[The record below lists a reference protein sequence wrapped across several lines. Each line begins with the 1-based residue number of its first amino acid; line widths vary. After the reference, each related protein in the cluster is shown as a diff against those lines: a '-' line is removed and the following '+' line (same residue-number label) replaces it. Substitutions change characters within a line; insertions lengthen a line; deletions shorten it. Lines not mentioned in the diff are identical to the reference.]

1 MRKRDSDYGIVLFD
15 TTQAAIKAEKVINQ
29 AGIKIK
35 MIPVPRH
42 ISANCGVSIR
52 FDLPISDKIKSV
64 LDKNNVPYAEIR
76 PLMSQ

>member
-1 MRKRDSDYGIVLFD
+1 MRKKNSDYGIVIFD
-15 TTQAAIKAEKVINQ
+15 TTQAAIKAEKIINQ

-52 FDLPISDKIKSV
+52 FDLPISDKIRSI
-64 LDKNNVPYAEIR
+64 LNENNVPYAEIR
-76 PLMSQ
+76 PLIS

>member
-1 MRKRDSDYGIVLFD
+1 MRKTDSNYGIVLFD
-15 TTQAAIKAEKVINQ
+15 TTQAAIKAEKVLNQ

-52 FDLPISDKIKSV
+52 FDLPIADNIKSI
-64 LDKNNVPYAEIR
+64 LLLNEVPYTKITS
-76 PLMSQ
+76 LG